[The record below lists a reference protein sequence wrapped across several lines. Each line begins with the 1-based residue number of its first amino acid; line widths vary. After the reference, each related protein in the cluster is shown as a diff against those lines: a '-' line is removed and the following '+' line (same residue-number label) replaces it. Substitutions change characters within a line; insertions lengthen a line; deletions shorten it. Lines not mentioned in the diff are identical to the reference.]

1 MSKNDEEF
9 AKIGYLML
17 LIMLVHLSVFWL
29 SVFLIFK
36 SIVNDY
42 IFGSIF
48 GVSCIIIDS
57 HFKTKALATVNK
69 RYKECKKFSNKD
81 DDD

>member
-1 MSKNDEEF
+1 MSKNDEEL

-17 LIMLVHLSVFWL
+17 LVMLVHLSVFWL

-36 SIVNDY
+36 SITNDY
-42 IFGSIF
+42 ILGSIF
-48 GVSCIIIDS
+48 GVSCIVVDS
-57 HFKTKALATVNK
+57 HFKTKALDVVNK
-69 RYKECKKFSNKD
+69 RYKECKKLLDKD

>member
-1 MSKNDEEF
+1 MSKNDEEL

-17 LIMLVHLSVFWL
+17 LVMLVYLSVFWL

-36 SIVNDY
+36 SITNDY
-42 IFGSIF
+42 TLGSIF
-48 GVSCIIIDS
+48 GVSCIIVDS
-57 HFKTKALATVNK
+57 HFKTKALDVVNK
-69 RYKECKKFSNKD
+69 RYKECKKLLDKD